1 MASSSHSSFLLFFKG
16 LMLSLAQVI
25 RLFYCFFKGLM
36 LSLAQVIRLFY
47 FLGKMDSKIA
57 PIAES
62 SFLFWGSKQKL
73 LRKAGKWIP
82 KMPE

>member
-1 MASSSHSSFLLFFKG
+1 
-16 LMLSLAQVI
+16 MLSLA
-25 RLFYCFFKGLM
+25 R
-36 LSLAQVIRLFY
+36 VIRLFY